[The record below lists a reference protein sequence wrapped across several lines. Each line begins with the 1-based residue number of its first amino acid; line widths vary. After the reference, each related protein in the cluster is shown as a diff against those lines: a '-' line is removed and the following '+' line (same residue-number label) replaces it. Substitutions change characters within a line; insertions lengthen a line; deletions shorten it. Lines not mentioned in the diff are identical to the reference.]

1 MTMMKNKTLTYRA
14 IAVVVVLLALA
25 GCKISEPYEQP
36 DLQEP
41 TAFYGSN
48 KNSADTTGDSTS
60 IAAINWKSFFCD
72 TVLVKLIDSA
82 LANNIDLKIA
92 DEYVAIGLAKLKQ
105 SKAAFFPS
113 VSAAPFSYRRDYYS
127 EYYNNYNSN
136 RSRRN
141 HSEGNV
147 PKSLYTERLEY
158 QIGVDLSWEVD
169 IWGKLRNQKKA
180 SQLAYMQT
188 EEFRKA
194 VQTSLIA
201 EIATTY
207 SNLILLKS
215 QLEVY
220 RRNLSLNDSTL
231 KIVELQYD
239 AGEVTSLAVK
249 QTQSQKLRAQTL
261 IPQLER
267 EYIRQENR
275 LNQLVGRYGEKV
287 NVAELD
293 WTMLDT
299 NQATGMPLNLLG
311 NRPDVASAEYKLQAS
326 YAKVGIANA
335 MRYPSISLGTSVG
348 LNSMELDKLLN
359 PVSAGY
365 LLLNGAVI
373 QPLFNKRKLKTNY
386 EIALS
391 EKKIAELEFRDQF
404 LQAMTEVS
412 NAMVAIE
419 KLNQEYELAQERVNA
434 ARKSVKDASF
444 LFRSGLANY
453 LEVITAQGEA
463 LDSELNLEN
472 VKMQIFAA
480 NVELYRSLGGGWK

>member
-1 MTMMKNKTLTYRA
+1 MMIKNKIKYSGF
-14 IAVVVVLLALA
+14 IAVSFLLVLA
-25 GCKISEPYEQP
+25 GCKMNESYERP
-36 DLQEP
+36 DLDQPES
-41 TAFYGSN
+41 FYGAEN
-48 KNSADTTGDSTS
+48 ALDNLGDSTS
-60 IAAINWKSFFCD
+60 IADLYWKDFFKD
-72 TVLVKLIDSA
+72 TLLASLIDSA
-82 LANNIDLKIA
+82 LTNNIDLQIA
-92 DEYVAIGLAKLKQ
+92 DEYLEMGMSKLKQ

-113 VSAAPFSYRRDYYS
+113 VSAVPFRYRRDYYS
-127 EYYNNYNSN
+127 EDYNNYNSN

-141 HSEGNV
+141 HGEGNV
-147 PKSLYTERLEY
+147 PNSLYTERLEY
-158 QIGVDLSWEVD
+158 EIGFDVSWEVD

-180 SQLAYMQT
+180 AQLEYMKT

-220 RRNLSLNDSTL
+220 NRNISLNDSTL

-239 AGEVTSLAVK
+239 AGEVTSLAVR
-249 QTQSQKLRAQTL
+249 QTQSQMLRAKTL

-267 EYIRQENR
+267 EYLRQENR
-275 LNQLVGRYGEKV
+275 LNRLIGRYSEKI
-287 NVAELD
+287 ELSELN
-293 WTMLDT
+293 WSMLDT
-299 NQATGMPLNLLG
+299 NQAYGMPLNLIG
-311 NRPDVASAEYKLQAS
+311 NRPDVASAEYNLQAS

-335 MRYPSISLGTSVG
+335 MRYPSLSLGTSIG

-359 PVSAGY
+359 PISAGY

-404 LQAMTEVS
+404 FQAMNEVS
-412 NAMVAIE
+412 NAMVSIE
-419 KLNQEYELAQERVNA
+419 KLNEEYAYAQERVEA
-434 ARKSVKDASF
+434 AQKSVKDANF

-480 NVELYRSLGGGWK
+480 YVELYRSLGGGWK